1 MNFISI
7 LIFSFISHTIYAL
20 NTVKPKLC
28 IHCKYFIPNVISD
41 KYGKCN
47 LFPREENEVYKLVDG
62 NDMND
67 DYYYCSVVRNY
78 KELCGKEGTFY
89 KKKRV
94 KNIK

>member
-1 MNFISI
+1 MNCISI

-20 NTVKPKLC
+20 KTVKPKLC
-28 IHCKYFIPNVISD
+28 IDCKYFIPDDGNGIF
-41 KYGKCN
+41 GN

>member
-1 MNFISI
+1 M
-7 LIFSFISHTIYAL
+7 
-20 NTVKPKLC
+20 
-28 IHCKYFIPNVISD
+28 
-41 KYGKCN
+41 
-47 LFPREENEVYKLVDG
+47 FPREENEVYKLVDG